1 MKESLILYNSL
12 GKVLRVISAEQCQRL
27 MLAIFDLNETGV
39 EADLSD
45 DPVLNAVWIIQAD
58 QILRD
63 TEKYER
69 RVQAGK
75 TGGRP
80 KKTTE
85 KPPKTIGKPLV
96 SDTVS
101 VSDTV
106 TDTVTDTVSVSKDD
120 ETVRPATA
128 PSREEVL
135 VFCRENHFTFS
146 PERFYDCYQ
155 KTGWTI
161 DGKPI
166 RSWKKLAFAWQQKE
180 NQPKP
185 HIEKSMPSYI
195 GAEDESVSED
205 DLAAVLEMQKTM
217 GVKVR

>member
-58 QILRD
+58 QIRRD
-63 TEKYER
+63 TDKYDQK
-69 RVQAGK
+69 VKAGK
-75 TGGRP
+75 LGGKA
-80 KKTTE
+80 KKA
-85 KPPKTIGKPLV
+85 PLKHRLSTAKAQVSDTV

-101 VSDTV
+101 VTDTD
-106 TDTVTDTVSVSKDD
+106 TDTVTDTVSVSI
-120 ETVRPATA
+120 ENEA

-146 PERFYDCYQ
+146 PERFYDCYED
-155 KTGWTI
+155 TGWTI

-185 HIEKSMPSYI
+185 VTEKDGMDYPKEGNGY
-195 GAEDESVSED
+195 
-205 DLAAVLEMQKTM
+205 LW
-217 GVKVR
+217 

>member
-101 VSDTV
+101 DTV
-106 TDTVTDTVSVSKDD
+106 SVTDTDTVTDTVSVSKDD

-146 PERFYDCYQ
+146 PERFYDCYEE
-155 KTGWTI
+155 TGWTI

-185 HIEKSMPSYI
+185 VVEKDGMDYPKEGNGY
-195 GAEDESVSED
+195 
-205 DLAAVLEMQKTM
+205 LW
-217 GVKVR
+217 

>member
-58 QILRD
+58 QIRRD
-63 TEKYER
+63 TDKYDQK
-69 RVQAGK
+69 VKAGK
-75 TGGRP
+75 LGGKA
-80 KKTTE
+80 KKA
-85 KPPKTIGKPLV
+85 PLKHRLSTAKAQVSDTV

-101 VSDTV
+101 VTD
-106 TDTVTDTVSVSKDD
+106 TDTVTDTVSVSKED

-128 PSREEVL
+128 PSREAVL
-135 VFCRENHFTFS
+135 LFCRENNFTFS
-146 PERFYDCYQ
+146 PERFYDCYEE
-155 KTGWTI
+155 TGWTI

-185 HIEKSMPSYI
+185 DTEKDGMDYPKEGNGY
-195 GAEDESVSED
+195 
-205 DLAAVLEMQKTM
+205 LW
-217 GVKVR
+217 

>member
-58 QILRD
+58 QIQRD

-106 TDTVTDTVSVSKDD
+106 TDTVTDTVSVSI
-120 ETVRPATA
+120 ENEA
-128 PSREEVL
+128 PSREAVL
-135 VFCRENHFTFS
+135 LFCRENNFTFS

-155 KTGWTI
+155 ETGWTI

-185 HIEKSMPSYI
+185 VVEKDGMDYPKEGNGY
-195 GAEDESVSED
+195 
-205 DLAAVLEMQKTM
+205 LW
-217 GVKVR
+217 

>member
-58 QILRD
+58 QIRRD
-63 TEKYER
+63 ADKYDQKVR
-69 RVQAGK
+69 AGK
-75 TGGRP
+75 LGGKA
-80 KKTTE
+80 KKA
-85 KPPKTIGKPLV
+85 PLKHRLSTAKAQVSDTV

-101 VSDTV
+101 VTV
-106 TDTVTDTVSVSKDD
+106 TDTDTVTDTVSVSI
-120 ETVRPATA
+120 ENEA
-128 PSREEVL
+128 PSREAVL
-135 VFCRENHFTFS
+135 LFCRENNFTFS

-155 KTGWTI
+155 ETGWTI

-185 HIEKSMPSYI
+185 VTEKDGMDYPKEGNGY
-195 GAEDESVSED
+195 
-205 DLAAVLEMQKTM
+205 LW
-217 GVKVR
+217 

>member
-45 DPVLNAVWIIQAD
+45 DPVLNAVWMIQAD
-58 QILRD
+58 QIRRD
-63 TEKYER
+63 TDKYDQK
-69 RVQAGK
+69 VKAGK
-75 TGGRP
+75 LGGKA
-80 KKTTE
+80 KKA
-85 KPPKTIGKPLV
+85 PLKHRLSTAKAQVSDTV

-101 VSDTV
+101 VTD
-106 TDTVTDTVSVSKDD
+106 TDTVTDTVSVSIED
-120 ETVRPATA
+120 EA
-128 PSREEVL
+128 PSREAVL
-135 VFCRENHFTFS
+135 LFCRENNFTFS

-155 KTGWTI
+155 ETGWTI
-161 DGKPI
+161 DGEPI

-185 HIEKSMPSYI
+185 VVEKDGMDYPKEGNGY
-195 GAEDESVSED
+195 
-205 DLAAVLEMQKTM
+205 LW
-217 GVKVR
+217 

>member
-58 QILRD
+58 QIQRD

-75 TGGRP
+75 AGGRP

-106 TDTVTDTVSVSKDD
+106 TDTDTDTVSVSI
-120 ETVRPATA
+120 ENEA
-128 PSREEVL
+128 PSREAVL
-135 VFCRENHFTFS
+135 LFCRENNFTFS

-155 KTGWTI
+155 ETGWTI

-180 NQPKP
+180 TKPKP
-185 HIEKSMPSYI
+185 HAEKDQPEYLDKEPEPAS
-195 GAEDESVSED
+195 AEELE
-205 DLAAVLEMQKTM
+205 AVRRMLR
-217 GVKVR
+217 GDNNV

>member
-58 QILRD
+58 QIRRD
-63 TEKYER
+63 TDKYDQK
-69 RVQAGK
+69 VKAGK
-75 TGGRP
+75 LGGKA
-80 KKTTE
+80 KKA
-85 KPPKTIGKPLV
+85 PLKHRLSTAKAQVSDTV

-101 VSDTV
+101 VTD
-106 TDTVTDTVSVSKDD
+106 TDTVTDTVSVSI
-120 ETVRPATA
+120 ENEA
-128 PSREEVL
+128 PSREAVL
-135 VFCRENHFTFS
+135 LFCRENNFTFS
-146 PERFYDCYQ
+146 PERFYDCYEE
-155 KTGWTI
+155 TGWTI

-185 HIEKSMPSYI
+185 VVEKDGMDYPKEGNGY
-195 GAEDESVSED
+195 
-205 DLAAVLEMQKTM
+205 LW
-217 GVKVR
+217 

>member
-45 DPVLNAVWIIQAD
+45 DPVLNAVWMIQAD
-58 QILRD
+58 QIRRD
-63 TEKYER
+63 TDKYDQKVR
-69 RVQAGK
+69 AGK
-75 TGGRP
+75 LGGKA
-80 KKTTE
+80 KKA
-85 KPPKTIGKPLV
+85 PLKHRLSTAKAQVSDTV

-101 VSDTV
+101 VTD
-106 TDTVTDTVSVSKDD
+106 TDTVTDTVSVSK
-120 ETVRPATA
+120 EEEAVRPATA
-128 PSREEVL
+128 PSREAVL
-135 VFCRENHFTFS
+135 LFCRENNFTFS

-155 KTGWTI
+155 ETGWTI

-185 HIEKSMPSYI
+185 HVDKEPPSYLDK
-195 GAEDESVSED
+195 EPE
-205 DLAAVLEMQKTM
+205 LASPEQLDAVRRMLR
-217 GVKVR
+217 GDNNV

>member
-58 QILRD
+58 QIRRD
-63 TEKYER
+63 TDKYDQK
-69 RVQAGK
+69 VKAGK
-75 TGGRP
+75 LGGKA
-80 KKTTE
+80 KKA
-85 KPPKTIGKPLV
+85 PLKHRLSTAKAQVSDTV

-101 VSDTV
+101 VTD
-106 TDTVTDTVSVSKDD
+106 TDTVTDTVSVSI
-120 ETVRPATA
+120 ENEA
-128 PSREEVL
+128 PSREAVL
-135 VFCRENHFTFS
+135 LFCRENNFTFS

-155 KTGWTI
+155 ETGWTI

-185 HIEKSMPSYI
+185 VTEKDGMDYPKEGNGY
-195 GAEDESVSED
+195 
-205 DLAAVLEMQKTM
+205 LW
-217 GVKVR
+217 

>member
-58 QILRD
+58 QIQRD

-106 TDTVTDTVSVSKDD
+106 TDTDTDTVSVSI
-120 ETVRPATA
+120 ENEA
-128 PSREEVL
+128 PSREAVL
-135 VFCRENHFTFS
+135 LFCRENNFTFS
-146 PERFYDCYQ
+146 PERFYDCY
-155 KTGWTI
+155 KETGWTI

-180 NQPKP
+180 NQPKSR
-185 HIEKSMPSYI
+185 IEKELPEYLSKE
-195 GAEDESVSED
+195 AEPASAEE
-205 DLAAVLEMQKTM
+205 LEAVRRMMRGE
-217 GVKVR
+217 